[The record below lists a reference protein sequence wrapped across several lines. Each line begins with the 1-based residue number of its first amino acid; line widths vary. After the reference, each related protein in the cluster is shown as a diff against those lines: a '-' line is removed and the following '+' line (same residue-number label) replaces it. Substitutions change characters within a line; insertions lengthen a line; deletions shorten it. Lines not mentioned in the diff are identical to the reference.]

1 MLDTKSKNNRK
12 KGLFCIFLCAVLP
25 AVIMLAFYP
34 FFGKRAHRNA
44 EQEQMTETADQ
55 YENYFGTSY
64 IYDIYQSAYVLYEDL
79 AKKNSEGSLVE

>member
-55 YENYFGTSY
+55 YENYFGISY
-64 IYDIYQSAYVLYEDL
+64 IY
-79 AKKNSEGSLVE
+79 SLFWKLGLIRVPLKIQEKWIKGV